1 MTLEEAREKID
12 VIDKDL
18 RELFL
23 KRMAV
28 SAEIAEIKAKTGDE
42 IYKPEREA
50 MLIEKL
56 TADVDEE
63 MKPMYISFI
72 KKILSLSREYQYKV
86 MKDKDI

>member
-28 SAEIAEIKAKTGDE
+28 SAEIAEIKAKTGDDTTDAVYLNWYSE
-42 IYKPEREA
+42 VYLPNA
-50 MLIEKL
+50 V
-56 TADVDEE
+56 TGQQ
-63 MKPMYISFI
+63 PNP
-72 KKILSLSREYQYKV
+72 
-86 MKDKDI
+86 